1 MATAYLA
8 GQALGG
14 ELWYE
19 YVGAV
24 PGGLEYEIQVDI
36 FVDPASPAGWPEI
49 LLSVDGSVDTVPRTG
64 IQFLGGGCI
73 GAIWNFNTTHVFP
86 GPGSYNMS
94 VRYYSREGYIVNI
107 PNSIDVSLGLTAT
120 LVIDNAGANNSPI
133 FNAPVTDQYYT
144 WSTLV
149 HDPQVTEPDGDSL
162 NFELVTPLGDDLDG
176 DGDSNPILG
185 YLMPDEIAST
195 PSDYTWVDPSTGVF
209 LWDQP
214 HLMGDHQIAIQCTE
228 RRLINGTW
236 TVIGQVTRDMPLCV
250 YQLPTGIT
258 DASATEAPL
267 LTSNSSYGLYTIA
280 TRFTDLS
287 VLDAA
292 GRTVLQ
298 LGPVP
303 GGTIDLSRLTS
314 GTYTVVAR
322 DPAGPIR
329 STRVALIR

>member
-1 MATAYLA
+1 M
-8 GQALGG
+8 
-14 ELWYE
+14 WYE

-36 FVDPASPAGWPEI
+36 FVEPASPAGWPEI
-49 LLSVDGSVDTVPRTG
+49 LLNVDGSLDTIPRTG

-86 GPGSYNMS
+86 GPGTYSLS
-94 VRYYSREGYIVNI
+94 VMYYSREGYIVNI
-107 PNSIDVSLGLTAT
+107 PNSIDVSLGLTAS
-120 LVIDNAGANNSPI
+120 LVIDNTGANNSPR
-133 FNAPVTDQYYT
+133 FNAPVTDQDYT

-149 HDPQVTEPDGDSL
+149 HDPQVTDPDGDSL

-176 DGDSNPILG
+176 DGDSDPILG

-195 PSDYTWVDPSTGVF
+195 PSDYIWVDPATGVL

-214 HLMGDHQIAIQCTE
+214 NLLGYYQVAIKCTE
-228 RRLINGTW
+228 RRLVAGTW
-236 TVIGQVTRDMPLCV
+236 FNVGEVTRDMTICV
-250 YQLPTGIT
+250 TQIPTGLA
-258 DASATEAPL
+258 DASSTQTPL
-267 LTSNSSYGLYTIA
+267 LTPLGSYGIFMITNA

-298 LGPVP
+298 LGPLP